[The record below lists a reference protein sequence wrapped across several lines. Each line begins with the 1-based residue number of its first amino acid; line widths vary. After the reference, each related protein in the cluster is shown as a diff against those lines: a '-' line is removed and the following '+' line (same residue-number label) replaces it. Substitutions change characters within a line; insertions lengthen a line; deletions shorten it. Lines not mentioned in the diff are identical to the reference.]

1 MKPLFGIILPVIIIS
16 CAGLIVYSNCYHC
29 SFHFDDFSSIVN
41 NHYIRHLNLVNIW
54 CFLPR
59 RFLLYLSLAL
69 NYHFNG
75 LNVVGYHQFNLAVH
89 LISAILVW
97 WLVLLTFST
106 PFMKDQEISR
116 HANILAL
123 LSGLVFTVHPV
134 QTEAVTYIVQRTAA
148 MAAMFYLLTLCL
160 YVKSRLEDKN
170 QTVYYA
176 GSLLSAVLAM
186 FSKETAITLPLMLG
200 LYEFSF
206 LKTEKGINGR
216 YLFPFIFTLLI
227 IPLTMLV
234 TETGAERVKYLYH
247 EPRISAVHYLLT
259 QFRVM
264 VTYIRLVFLP
274 AHQNLD
280 YDYPVFKSIFQ
291 TPVLISFLFL
301 AAVLYWAKSL
311 FAKYRLVSFG
321 IFWFFLGLMPE
332 SSILPIHDV
341 IFEHRLYLPMAGYSV
356 FLVSGIYYL
365 WGKKDVNAMA
375 IVLTGLITCYGF
387 LTYQR
392 NMAWKDEFTLWNDI
406 IQKSPHKARPYINRG
421 LAFYNEGNYTKAVGD
436 YSKAIIIKPND
447 KDEYIHRALS
457 YYKQDLYS
465 MALTD
470 YDQAI
475 ALDPKNPDA
484 YYNKGNVYFKEGDFA
499 KAILDYNKAIALNPK
514 DKDYYNNRGLAFA
527 KEGNNREAMA
537 DYHKAIALDPK
548 NTDAYYNL
556 ALIRKSRNAP

>member
-1 MKPLFGIILPVIIIS
+1 MRHNILPIIIILCIGSII
-16 CAGLIVYSNCYHC
+16 YSNSYLC
-29 SFHFDDFSSIVN
+29 SFHLDDFSSIVN

-341 IFEHRLYLPMAGYSV
+341 IFEHRLYLPMAGYSI
-356 FLVSGIYYL
+356 FLVAGGYYL
-365 WGKKDVNAMA
+365 LGRNYFKPMVVAS
-375 IVLTGLITCYGF
+375 IVLIAWYGH
-387 LTYQR
+387 LTYER
-392 NMAWKDEFTLWNDI
+392 NKIWRDELTL
-406 IQKSPHKARPYINRG
+406 
-421 LAFYNEGNYTKAVGD
+421 
-436 YSKAIIIKPND
+436 
-447 KDEYIHRALS
+447 
-457 YYKQDLYS
+457 
-465 MALTD
+465 
-470 YDQAI
+470 
-475 ALDPKNPDA
+475 
-484 YYNKGNVYFKEGDFA
+484 
-499 KAILDYNKAIALNPK
+499 
-514 DKDYYNNRGLAFA
+514 
-527 KEGNNREAMA
+527 
-537 DYHKAIALDPK
+537 
-548 NTDAYYNL
+548 
-556 ALIRKSRNAP
+556 